1 MAYRYTIILGIV
13 SSQSCEEE
21 EYLKFASK
29 REQGLV
35 GTCKLI
41 LGNIALELKTEI

>member
-1 MAYRYTIILGIV
+1 MTYRYTIILCIV

-29 REQGLV
+29 ESRGWWEPV
-35 GTCKLI
+35 S
-41 LGNIALELKTEI
+41 